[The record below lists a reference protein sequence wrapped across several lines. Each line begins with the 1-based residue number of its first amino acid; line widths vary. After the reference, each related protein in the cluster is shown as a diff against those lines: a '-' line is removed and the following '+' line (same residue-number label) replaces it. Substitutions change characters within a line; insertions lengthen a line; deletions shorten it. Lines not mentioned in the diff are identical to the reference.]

1 MKKKQLFASAA
12 VLAMLSAGGA
22 STATT
27 VLAADYG
34 EDGLSAST
42 EAKVTF
48 LEDDDTG
55 TIIDPDNPDGGD
67 GDGDGGVDPVDPT
80 NPNGAE
86 LMISYASNLNF
97 GVQSKQGTSWHALAD
112 KVWDDKEAE
121 TTREVTPFVATK
133 DSRGTD
139 RKGWALTAKQDG
151 DFKDGAGEVLKGAEI
166 SLSGLRYAELD
177 GAPKPVAAE
186 KIVLGTEAQD
196 VSTAGADEGIG
207 AWSLAFGQLDGSVE
221 QGEEG
226 AEETVKTTSGITLS
240 VPSTSAK
247 NTGTYSTTVTWE
259 LVADPTN

>member
-27 VLAADYG
+27 VLAAEYD
-34 EDGLSAST
+34 DATHAST

-55 TIIDPDNPDGGD
+55 TIVDPDNPDGGGD
-67 GDGDGGVDPVDPT
+67 GDGDGGGVDPVDPT

-97 GVQSKQGTSWHALAD
+97 GVQSKQATSWNALAD
-112 KVWDDKEAE
+112 KVYEDKEAE
-121 TTREVTPFVATK
+121 TTRDVTPFVATK

-139 RKGWALTAKQDG
+139 RKGWTLTAKQDG
-151 DFKDGAGEVLKGAEI
+151 DFKDGKGAVLKGAEI
-166 SLSGLRYAELD
+166 SLSGLRYAEVS
-177 GAPKPVAAE
+177 GAPKAVSAE
-186 KIVLGTEAQD
+186 TITLGTDAQPI
-196 VSTAGADEGIG
+196 STAGTDEGIG
-207 AWSLAFGQLDGSVE
+207 SWSLALGNLQDGVQ
-221 QGEEG
+221 QGEDG
-226 AEETVKTTSGITLS
+226 EEAVKTTDGVTLS

-259 LVADPTN
+259 LSADPTV